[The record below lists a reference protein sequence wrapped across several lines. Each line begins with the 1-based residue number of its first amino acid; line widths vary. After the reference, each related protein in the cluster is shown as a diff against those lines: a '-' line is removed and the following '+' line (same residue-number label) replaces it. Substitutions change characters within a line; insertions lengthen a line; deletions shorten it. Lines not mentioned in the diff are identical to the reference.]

1 MVLYCCPRID
11 WFEGG
16 LLLLA
21 LAFECLTRK
30 CTLLY
35 GATTKEKATMADD
48 QVSPLQRNTT
58 VPSDNRQPQVATNP
72 GSVAQ
77 NPTDQDTTTA
87 RSDQTAP
94 ANRPIAVNGAAVVPA
109 AQQNTTTLA
118 DGKQVTASTLY
129 SAGGITIS
137 RENVNV
143 GISPVDGQ
151 PTGNPDQFANTVVIT
166 TGNANDKV
174 NVSQRKVGSSDVL
187 DVDVNGQ
194 KFQITLAP
202 GQELG
207 VRTGDGNDVIT
218 AASNVTVAM
227 DVRAGAGNDTV
238 TTGQGNDRVDGGLGN
253 DTIKTNGGR
262 DDVYGNSGDDT
273 IDAGDGHDHVLG
285 GDGNDTIRG
294 GRGRDYLDGGQ
305 GNDVI
310 EGGSGN
316 DILVGGQGD
325 DTLRS
330 QGGNDRVY
338 TGAGKDKVENA
349 AGNDVVYGQSEDT
362 LTAGKGAKNDLRNVD
377 MTQNVGSSITIQG
390 SPEFQQRV
398 QSDMDFLRSSPEG
411 RGLLA
416 EIDAAAAR
424 NPANTV
430 TITEMT
436 NEHNGFAVGGGFFR
450 NTPNATGNPTLILDA
465 QGRAIAGPGT
475 ASTIAY
481 NPSSNSDQFPVSV
494 GTLFHELSHAYNHV
508 TGTMYPGAQTAAG
521 RDNGVSFAEHQA
533 VGLPGTPA
541 PHNFPGGSGPSNT
554 NPFTENDLRT
564 EMGLPLRPSYV
575 LPSTWNGGLGSP
587 TAMAPTG
594 TGGTQL
600 ASTGDPM
607 LDRMVAAAQSGNL
620 QDLRTASGNLYER
633 DGAQFKEQGVSDLN
647 RVQSNPPQTAQPE
660 VKPLQIESPETPANA
675 RSMRQ

>member
-1 MVLYCCPRID
+1 
-11 WFEGG
+11 
-16 LLLLA
+16 
-21 LAFECLTRK
+21 
-30 CTLLY
+30 
-35 GATTKEKATMADD
+35 MAAD

-58 VPSDNRQPQVATNP
+58 VPSDNGQPVVTNP
-72 GSVAQ
+72 GTVAQ
-77 NPTDQDTTTA
+77 NPTAQDATTG

-94 ANRPIAVNGAAVVPA
+94 ANQPIALNGAAVVPA

-129 SAGGITIS
+129 SASGITIT
-137 RENVNV
+137 RENVNI

-151 PTGNPDQFANTVVIT
+151 PTGPADQFNNTVVIN
-166 TGNANDKV
+166 TGSADDKV
-174 NVSQRKVGSSDVL
+174 NVSQRRVGSSDVL

-207 VRTGDGNDVIT
+207 IRTGDGNDVIT
-218 AASNVTVAM
+218 AANNVTVNM

-262 DDVYGNSGDDT
+262 DDVFGNSGNDT
-273 IDAGDGHDHVLG
+273 IDAGDGHDQVHG

-294 GRGRDYLDGGQ
+294 GRGRDYLDGGR

-310 EGGSGN
+310 EGGTGN

-362 LTAGKGAKNDLRNVD
+362 LTAGRGAKNDPKNVD

-436 NEHNGFAVGGGFFR
+436 NEHNGFAVGSSFNDTFLR
-450 NTPNATGNPTLILDA
+450 NTPDAGGNPTSALILDA
-465 QGRAIAGPGT
+465 QGRAIAGPGS

-481 NPSSNSDQFPVSV
+481 NPSSHSDQFPVSA

-508 TGTMYPGAQTAAG
+508 TGTMYPGRQRAPGDDRGTP
-521 RDNGVSFAEHQA
+521 FAEHQV

-541 PHNFPGGSGPSNT
+541 PHNFPGGNGPSNT

-575 LPSTWNGGLGSP
+575 LPSTWDGGLGSP
-587 TAMAPTG
+587 TAMAPAG

-600 ASTGDPM
+600 ASTGDPI
-607 LDRMVAAAQSGNL
+607 LDRMVAAAQSGNP
-620 QDLRTASGNLYER
+620 QDMRTASGNLYER
-633 DGAQFKEQGVSDLN
+633 DGAQFKEKGVTDLASQQN
-647 RVQSNPPQTAQPE
+647 DQTQAKPQEIKPP
-660 VKPLQIESPETPANA
+660 QIESPEQQAASP
-675 RSMRQ
+675 RSVRQQ